1 MPFCCQLSCQWDQSV
16 GAFLLAIVR
25 SVRSVCGWL
34 LLSSAFLFFMKMVHL
49 FPRRWT
55 ARIIWLISVRL
66 SLGNHIPSWRVD
78 LVFAVFLCSQTV
90 VWLQMLGIF
99 KVHVEVDACNWH
111 YCTQGLVPPACT
123 ESWLW
128 EGNLLLHCGV
138 EPTLTELRTQTFF
151 VVNGQVAEITF
162 NFWYRL
168 SEELYQ
174 RNNQVLTQVFRP
186 YVQRL
191 IIALCRHC
199 QLDSDHVSVVC
210 TRVCVFC
217 GGLGGG
223 KRLF

>member
-1 MPFCCQLSCQWDQSV
+1 MQS
-16 GAFLLAIVR
+16 ALLHTR
-25 SVRSVCGWL
+25 
-34 LLSSAFLFFMKMVHL
+34 
-49 FPRRWT
+49 
-55 ARIIWLISVRL
+55 
-66 SLGNHIPSWRVD
+66 
-78 LVFAVFLCSQTV
+78 AV
-90 VWLQMLGIF
+90 
-99 KVHVEVDACNWH
+99 A
-111 YCTQGLVPPACT
+111 PACT
-123 ESWLW
+123 KSLLW

-138 EPTLTELRTQTFF
+138 EPTLTELHTNTFF

-210 TRVCVFC
+210 TRVVFLWGVGRGEAFILVCFPFAMMFDCFLGVSLFCVFTS
-217 GGLGGG
+217 GGCSWWEW
-223 KRLF
+223 RLWGVPTSSVRVNQRHRLHRWFLLLLCPGTVSVCV